1 MGALVAVLGCTI
13 KWTKTALKIWHPK
26 HGHLKVGLRNR
37 CPEIAALDA
46 LQLIKELEE
55 KQLEEFNSHLH
66 EMELRLEALQC
77 DESKSWTE
85 HLLTFRKDGSPAS
98 MWKALRTCPF
108 TKDLPVDVLE
118 MMVEGF
124 DPSKG
129 WEYLKGLPLSRKQRK
144 RFMSSN
150 SRVVHLYSGEV
161 DNTSYFKES
170 LKGDR
175 VLLEIDITKS
185 KAWNL
190 NQKASVY
197 QALLWAACQGKIDSV
212 LGGPPC
218 RTWSILRSRP
228 AEGFPPPGRAADQ
241 LYGLTDLDPK
251 ERLKV
256 DQDTALV
263 AKQMWHWTLASLSR
277 SVLLSGASCA
287 IALCRDLVG
296 FLLGHPEDPQRYR
309 KQTPEVQSCPSLWRT
324 IMWKECRDTF
334 SLDGTHYSK
343 ADYTWDES
351 VRAHGSSRFACR
363 PCGVQGFRGCPITH
377 VGPMRTAT

>member
-1 MGALVAVLGCTI
+1 MLGSTI
-13 KWTKTALKIWHPK
+13 KWTKTALEICYPK
-26 HGHLKVGLRNR
+26 HEYVKVGLRNR
-37 CPEIAALDA
+37 CPETAALDA

-55 KQLEEFNSHLH
+55 KQLEEFNPQLH

-77 DESKSWTE
+77 GESKSWTE

-98 MWKALRTCPF
+98 MWKALRACPF
-108 TKDLPVDVLE
+108 TKDLPFDVLE

-124 DPSKG
+124 DPLKG
-129 WEYLKGLPLSRKQRK
+129 WEYLKGLPLSRKHRK
-144 RFMSSN
+144 RLMNSN
-150 SRVVHLYSGEV
+150 SWVVHLYSGEV
-161 DNTSYFKES
+161 DNTSHFKES

-197 QALLWAACQGKIDSV
+197 HALLWAACQGKIDSV

-218 RTWSILRSRP
+218 RILSILRSKP
-228 AEGFPPPGRAADQ
+228 AEGFSPPGRAADQ
-241 LYGLTDLDPK
+241 LYGLTDLEPK

-263 AKQMWHWTLASLSR
+263 AKQMRLWTLASLSR
-277 SVLLSGASCA
+277 GVLLSWASVA

-296 FLLGHPEDPQRYR
+296 W
-309 KQTPEVQSCPSLWRT
+309 KQAPEVQSCPSLWRT
-324 IMWKECRDTF
+324 IMWKEFRDTF
-334 SLDGTHYSK
+334 SLDEVHLDQGALGHITVKPNTTGTNLSGLM
-343 ADYTWDES
+343 DLQGLRVDS
-351 VRAHGSSRFACR
+351 VQRF
-363 PCGVQGFRGCPITH
+363 QGCSIAH
-377 VGPMRTAT
+377 VGPMGPTT